1 MRQGNWSLYLLSIL
15 LETMMN
21 EVELNIG
28 RSQESALSVNKVVRN
43 TYTLLSMTLFVSAIC
58 AVATMVMQVGQGV
71 GFMLLIGGF
80 IMSFVVR
87 ANANSSKGLLAVF
100 VFAALMGAAI
110 GPTINMYLLAY
121 GNGGAI
127 VAQALGGTAVI
138 FLSLSGYAL
147 TTRKNFNF
155 LAGFLFTGMMVALV
169 AIIAN
174 IFLQIPAFS
183 LAISSAVILLMSGF
197 ILFDTSRIV
206 NGGERNYIMATI
218 SLYLSIF
225 NIFIHLLHLLGSLTG
240 RN

>member
-1 MRQGNWSLYLLSIL
+1 
-15 LETMMN
+15 MN
-21 EVELNIG
+21 EVKLIIG
-28 RSQESALSVNKVVRN
+28 RSQDSALSVNKVVRN
-43 TYTLLSMTLFVSAIC
+43 TYMLLSMTLFFSAIC
-58 AVATMVMQVGQGV
+58 AVATMALQVGQGV

-80 IMSFVVR
+80 VMTFVVR
-87 ANANSSKGLLAVF
+87 ATAKSSKGLIAVF
-100 VFAALMGAAI
+100 VFAGLMGGSL
-110 GPTINMYLLAY
+110 GPIISMYLLAY
-121 GNGGAI
+121 ANGSAI
-127 VAQALGGTAVI
+127 VAQALGGTALI

-147 TTRKNFNF
+147 TSGKNFNF
-155 LAGFLFTGMMVALV
+155 LGGFIFTGMMVVIV
-169 AIIAN
+169 AMIAN

-225 NIFIHLLHLLGSLTG
+225 NIFIHLLNLLGSLTG

>member
-1 MRQGNWSLYLLSIL
+1 
-15 LETMMN
+15 MN

>member
-1 MRQGNWSLYLLSIL
+1 MEFGRYIQLSTL
-15 LETMMN
+15 LEKMMN
-21 EVELNIG
+21 DVELELG

-43 TYTLLSMTLFVSAIC
+43 TYTLLSMTLFVSALA

-87 ANANSSKGLLAVF
+87 ANANSSKGLVAVF

-110 GPTINMYLLAY
+110 GPTINMYIMAY
-121 GNGGAI
+121 ANGSAI

-183 LAISSAVILLMSGF
+183 LAISSAVIFKF
-197 ILFDTSRIV
+197 ILQGIGS
-206 NGGERNYIMATI
+206 GKRNYIMATI

-225 NIFIHLLHLLGSLTG
+225 NIFIHLLHILGSLTG

>member
-1 MRQGNWSLYLLSIL
+1 
-15 LETMMN
+15 MN

-43 TYTLLSMTLFVSAIC
+43 TYTLLSMTLFVSAIA

-87 ANANSSKGLLAVF
+87 ANANSSKGLVAVF

-110 GPTINMYLLAY
+110 GPTINMYIMAY
-121 GNGGAI
+121 ANGSAI

-225 NIFIHLLHLLGSLTG
+225 NIFVHLLHLLGALTG
-240 RN
+240 RQ